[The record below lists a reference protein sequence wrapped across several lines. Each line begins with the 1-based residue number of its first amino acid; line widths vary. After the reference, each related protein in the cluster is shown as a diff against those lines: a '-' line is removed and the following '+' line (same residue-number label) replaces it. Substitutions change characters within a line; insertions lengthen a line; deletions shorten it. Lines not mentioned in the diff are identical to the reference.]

1 MITQERQEGVVAN
14 PEPVVGVR
22 PTIAPELSKREARH
36 AEVPKTIVEPTPQA
50 LGLFDQLGLW
60 GNLGVSLLGF
70 GGALAIIQP
79 DGFAQLSLVAA
90 LCALVLGT
98 ILGTLAVSLSAIPG
112 AQTGAPAM
120 VLLRGVFGIRL
131 SWLPTLL
138 NIMQCIGWGVF
149 ELVIIAD
156 GAEAVTNH
164 HGAHWIYVVAAGV
177 LTTAFTLR
185 PLGAVR
191 ILRRFIAPLVVVAMV
206 YFAVQLLRQHLPSPT
221 AGSWGGFWPAADVA
235 VAAAVSWVPLVSD
248 YSRHSRSPRT
258 AFAGSFIGNGVSQI
272 ACYAI
277 GLVALSLVAFDP
289 NKIFN
294 SFIALPLGALFFAIL
309 VLRESDQSFVNV
321 YSTAVSMQNLYQ
333 RGDRRVL
340 AVAVGIIITV
350 IALAVDITQYQGFL
364 YVIGSVFVPLAGVVI
379 ADYFFFDGRHRWDLS
394 LASGGRWHM
403 LIPWILGVAM
413 YQLINPGTIAVWSSF
428 WTWLATHI
436 GFTAQP
442 WMSASVLSFVVAVV
456 ATVLINASVAFRRRP
471 RVDFSRAS

>member
-1 MITQERQEGVVAN
+1 MITEERTVTKSESLAAFQPSVA
-14 PEPVVGVR
+14 PG
-22 PTIAPELSKREARH
+22 LSKRDAKH
-36 AEVPKTIVEPTPQA
+36 AEVPRTIVEPTPQA

-79 DGFAQLSLVAA
+79 AGFAQLSLVAA
-90 LCALVLGT
+90 LCATVAGT

-120 VLLRGVFGIRL
+120 VLLRGVFGVRL
-131 SWLPTLL
+131 SWFPTLL
-138 NIMQCIGWGVF
+138 NILQCIGWGVF

-156 GAEAVTNH
+156 GAEAVTNN
-164 HGAHWIYVVAAGV
+164 HGPHWIYVVAAGV
-177 LTTAFTLR
+177 ITTALTLR

-191 ILRRFIAPLVVVAMV
+191 ILRRFVAPLVVVSLV
-206 YFAVQLLRQHLPSPT
+206 YFAIQLLHQHLPSPT
-221 AGSWGGFWPAADVA
+221 TGSWAGFWPAADVA

-248 YSRHSRSPRT
+248 YSRHSRTPRL
-258 AFAGSFIGNGVSQI
+258 AFAGSFLGNGVSQI
-272 ACYAI
+272 ACYGI
-277 GLVALSLVAFDP
+277 GLIALSLVAFDP
-289 NKIFN
+289 TKIFN
-294 SFIALPLGALFFAIL
+294 SFIVLPLGTLFFAIL

-333 RGDRRVL
+333 RGDRRIL
-340 AVAVGIIITV
+340 AVAVGIITTV

-379 ADYFFFDGRHRWDLS
+379 ADYFIFDGRHRWDLS
-394 LASGGRWHM
+394 LGSGKRLHM
-403 LIPWILGVAM
+403 LIPWVLGVAM
-413 YQLINPGTIAVWSSF
+413 YQLINPGTIPLWSSF
-428 WTWLATHI
+428 WTWVATHI

-456 ATVLINASVAFRRRP
+456 ATVLINGGISMRRHRP
-471 RVDFSRAS
+471 SELGPNPV

>member
-1 MITQERQEGVVAN
+1 MITEKPMVAN
-14 PEPVVGVR
+14 PEQAVATS
-22 PTIAPELSKREARH
+22 PTVAPTLSKRDARH

-50 LGLFDQLGLW
+50 LGIFDQLGLW

-79 DGFAQLSLVAA
+79 AGFAQLSLVAA
-90 LCALVLGT
+90 LCALTLGT

-120 VLLRGVFGIRL
+120 VLLRGVFGVRL

-156 GAEAVTNH
+156 GAEAVTNN
-164 HGAHWIYVVAAGV
+164 HGPHWVYVVAAGV
-177 LTTAFTLR
+177 LTTAFTIR

-191 ILRRFIAPLVVVAMV
+191 ILRRFVAPLVVVSLV
-206 YFAVQLLRQHLPSPT
+206 YFAVQLLHQHLPSPT
-221 AGSWGGFWPAADVA
+221 AGSWSGFWPAADVA

-248 YSRHSRSPRT
+248 YSRHSRTPQL
-258 AFAGSFIGNGVSQI
+258 AFVGSFIGNSVSQV
-272 ACYAI
+272 ACYGI

-294 SFIALPLGALFFAIL
+294 SFIALPLGTLFFAIL

-340 AVAVGIIITV
+340 AVAVGILTTV
-350 IALAVDITQYQGFL
+350 IALAVDITQYQSFL

-403 LIPWILGVAM
+403 LIPWVLGVAM
-413 YQLINPGTIAVWSSF
+413 YQLINPGTIPLWSSF
-428 WTWLATHI
+428 WTWVAARI
-436 GFTAQP
+436 GFTAEP
-442 WMSASVLSFVVAVV
+442 WMSASVLSFLVAVV
-456 ATVLINASVAFRRRP
+456 ATVLVNRAVAALWGRQQ
-471 RVDFSRAS
+471 VHLETSL